1 MRAGARTYFRLVTMV
16 AFGATAT
23 LAILL
28 SANPGQGGTVL
39 GAASANGSAS
49 ASGSANGGGQPLA
62 VAAPACPSS
71 GLRIFVGPGNR
82 VTAAVTRYAL
92 DFTNVSRASCALTG
106 YPQVAAYRGDGEQV
120 GASATHDTS
129 VAAGRVLLAPG
140 QTAHASLDAARA
152 LPGCRPV
159 RASGLRVI
167 VAPGQPPIRYVRP
180 LTACAAADASGQ
192 DYLRVRAIQAG
203 SGSA

>member
-1 MRAGARTYFRLVTMV
+1 MRAGARPYFRLVTMV

-49 ASGSANGGGQPLA
+49 GSASGEGQPLA
-62 VAAPACPSS
+62 VAAPSCPSS

-92 DFTNVSRASCALTG
+92 DFTNVSRASCALAG
-106 YPQVAAYRGDGEQV
+106 YPQVAAYRGDGEHV
-120 GASATHDTS
+120 GASAAHDTS

-152 LPGCRPV
+152 LPRCRPV

-192 DYLRVRAIQAG
+192 NYLRVRAIQAG
-203 SGSA
+203 SGAA